1 MIQEIM
7 KRILATTLLLTMAL
21 TAFAQK
27 FDFPIGKDG
36 VCVVSGTESTQLP
49 PEMAYEKVKAATV
62 SQMNIS
68 SLTEDRQKGSF
79 SFVGSITIYSD
90 YNAFT
95 GQYIKNL
102 LFEGTFRIVKG
113 TFTYSITDLQ
123 IEETYYGYGEK
134 HEVRQVSDYVDRY
147 YATGKA
153 IEDAKNSH
161 SLSKKQRRRVVREAK
176 DKRDNIEDILTKASD
191 ELSNRLWIIKN
202 TLK

>member
-1 MIQEIM
+1 M
-7 KRILATTLLLTMAL
+7 KKILTTALLL
-21 TAFAQK
+21 AFAVSAAAQK

-36 VCVVSGTESTQLP
+36 ECVVSGTESTLLP
-49 PEMAYEKVKAATV
+49 PEMAYEKVKAAAL

-68 SLTEDRQKGSF
+68 SITEDRQKGIF

-95 GQYIKNL
+95 GQYIKKL
-102 LFEGTFRIVKG
+102 LFEGIFRVVKG
-113 TFTYSITDLQ
+113 TVSYSLSDFQ

-134 HEVRQVSDYVDRY
+134 HELRQVSDYVDRY

-153 IEDAKNSH
+153 IDDAKNSH
-161 SLSKKQRRRVVREAK
+161 NLSKKQRRRIVREAK

-191 ELSNRLWIIKN
+191 ELSERLWIIKN